1 MPEKTSKKS
10 AGEQLLRGTGKL
22 LGAMAVGAILGVVV
36 LTEAS
41 VNFFRD
47 GEKFQMFKR
56 GPSYLPANEGAK
68 RLELYNL
75 AQEGTSK
82 DEDRVAPFNRIV
94 AAVGEQAVKLRSW
107 LDEDLPLER
116 CGRAQEYREQVERSR
131 LARKARRLA
140 PAKQG
145 QRLLR
150 FQNAAQRQYLLDYD
164 LDGIPDAT
172 QDVIVATRIDP
183 GYLQ

>member
-1 MPEKTSKKS
+1 MAEKTSKKS
-10 AGEQLLRGTGKL
+10 TSERFIRGTGRL
-22 LGAMAVGAILGVVV
+22 IGGVAIGVVPGV
-36 LTEAS
+36 ELVIEGS
-41 VNFFRD
+41 VNFVRD
-47 GEKFQMFKR
+47 GEKLQLFHR
-56 GPSYLPANEGAK
+56 GPSRLPANEGAK
-68 RLELYNL
+68 RLEQYNTRK
-75 AQEGTSK
+75 AEKG
-82 DEDRVAPFNRIV
+82 DEDRVAPANRII
-94 AAVGEQAVKLRSW
+94 AAVGEQAVKLQSW
-107 LDEDLPLER
+107 LDEELPLER
-116 CGRAQEYREQVERSR
+116 LGRAQEYREQVERSR